1 MKLYFMKQ
9 SALDYLKANIKTLYI
24 NYYRN
29 DTNQWI
35 YDLFDY
41 DPFEFFI
48 EVSDIVLAPIPD
60 GHQKG
65 TMEMENCK
73 IIYTKLFNISES
85 QAADERLWAGLCNGV
100 FYKYVRERWD
110 YPNRKLKNTAVDASN
125 VLSRFFFSGGTR
137 AGLYRN
143 TLAKCWWIGKMTYQP
158 NQSNKFELLDSLGSD
173 DFATKVSDLFYSNT
187 FSSNPTIT
195 KGICKGWKIFSD
207 NGIKLTVKEYFRP
220 ALQYMNAYG
229 GGIILDALSEDEI
242 KDVFFDFI
250 QQLRNDEN
258 NAVVINIED
267 DTSEDIEVTLGESIK
282 QMRDANKEIEA
293 PVEKVH
299 VKTIGEKREEAIKNA
314 NKIME
319 LKGKPE
325 KVDFET
331 TVTVVRVKTG
341 ELLVYNI
348 PPENKPKST
357 WYTIQIYL
365 LNKKINDV
373 VNVGGQD
380 YKVIL
385 IEW

>member
-48 EVSDIVLAPIPD
+48 DVPDIVLAPIPD

-125 VLSRFFFSGGTR
+125 ALSRFFFSGGTR
-137 AGLYRN
+137 SGLYRN

-158 NQSNKFELLDSLGSD
+158 NQSNKFELLDCLGSD
-173 DFATKVSDLFYSNT
+173 DFSTKVSDLFYSNT
-187 FSSNPTIT
+187 FSSNPAIT

-229 GGIILDALSEDEI
+229 GGIILDALDEDEI
-242 KDVFFDFI
+242 KDIFFEFI

-258 NAVVINIED
+258 KTVVINIDD
-267 DTSEDIEVTLGESIK
+267 DTSEDIEESLDESIK
-282 QMRDANKEIEA
+282 QLRDSNKESDA
-293 PVEKVH
+293 PVETVTGKV
-299 VKTIGEKREEAIKNA
+299 IGVKREEAVKNSS
-314 NKIME
+314 KIME
-319 LKGKPE
+319 LKGAPE
-325 KVDFET
+325 KVEYET
-331 TVTVVRVKTG
+331 TVTVVKTETG
-341 ELLVYNI
+341 EQIVYNI
-348 PPENKPKST
+348 PTEDIPKTS
-357 WYTIQIYL
+357 WYLIQSSL
-365 LNKKINDV
+365 MGKKIGDKV
-373 VNVGGQD
+373 YVGGKE
-380 YKVIL
+380 YIIIS